1 MSRKEKIEKIL
12 REALSALYVE
22 VEDESALHAGH
33 AGATSGGGHY
43 RVTIVS
49 PMFEGKGLIEQHRLV
64 YQALAAEMQKDI
76 HALALNTLTP
86 SQWKPA

>member
-1 MSRKEKIEKIL
+1 MSRKEKIEQIL

-22 VEDESALHAGH
+22 VKDGSALHAGH
-33 AGATSGGGHY
+33 AGAASGGGHY

-49 PMFEGKGLIEQHRLV
+49 PMFEGKRLIEQHRMV
-64 YQALAAEMQKDI
+64 YQALAREMQKDI

-86 SQWKPA
+86 SQWKSK